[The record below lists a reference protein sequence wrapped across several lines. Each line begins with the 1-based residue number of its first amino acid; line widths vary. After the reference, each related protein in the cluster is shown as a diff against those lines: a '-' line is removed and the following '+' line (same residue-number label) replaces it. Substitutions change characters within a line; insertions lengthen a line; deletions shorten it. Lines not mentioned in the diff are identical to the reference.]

1 MGRPINK
8 RFFGVNAKNNIK
20 VHFNDG
26 TGKVGYIV
34 KQNSSN
40 KFLCEDESGNTA
52 LCILVEKA
60 QSALSAGE
68 MCIAVKLDNG
78 SVKHVT
84 KITSR
89 KITVDGTSYPWN
101 FSTST
106 SDGAVQM
113 EEAGT
118 DPADLTSTS
127 TNATSFVGA

>member
-26 TGKVGYIV
+26 TRKVGYIV
-34 KQNSSN
+34 NQKSSN
-40 KFLCEDESGNTA
+40 KFLCEDENGNTK
-52 LCILVEKA
+52 LCILVDKA
-60 QSALSAGE
+60 QSALSNGE

-113 EEAGT
+113 EEAGD
-118 DPADLTSTS
+118 DPVDLTSTA